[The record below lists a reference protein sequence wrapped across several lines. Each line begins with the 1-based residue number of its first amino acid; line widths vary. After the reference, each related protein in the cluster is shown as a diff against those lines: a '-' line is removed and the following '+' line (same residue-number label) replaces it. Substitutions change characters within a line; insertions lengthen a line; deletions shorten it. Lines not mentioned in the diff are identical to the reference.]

1 MHGLEEL
8 IYTTT
13 MQIRVVVLAILKL
26 KNGARMF
33 KTKVITKWANFI
45 RNSTS
50 ELICLTS
57 ILFSPFY
64 SSYGGEPSFSKQLEK
79 IKTHLQNAVIKKL
92 FRVPLLYVVVC
103 ETK

>member
-33 KTKVITKWANFI
+33 KTKVITKWAISSGTAHQNWYVWQVYI
-45 RNSTS
+45 
-50 ELICLTS
+50 
-57 ILFSPFY
+57 FSPFY